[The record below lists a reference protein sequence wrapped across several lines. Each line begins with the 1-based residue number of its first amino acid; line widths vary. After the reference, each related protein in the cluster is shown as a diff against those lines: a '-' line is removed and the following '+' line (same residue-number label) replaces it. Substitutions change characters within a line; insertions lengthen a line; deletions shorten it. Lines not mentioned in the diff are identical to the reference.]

1 MRLDKY
7 LSDMGAGTRSE
18 LKKEIRKGV
27 ASVDGRVVKDP
38 GFSVSPDS
46 NVVFRGAEVA
56 YEEFVYYMLN
66 KPAGIISA
74 SEDNRE
80 PTVVDLIAEPKRR
93 DLFPVGRLDRDT
105 EGLLIITN
113 DGALSHRLLSPK
125 HHVDKV
131 YYVKAAGR
139 LDESHVSAFKDGLV
153 LPDGLECLPA
163 DLEILAVSPDSSEYQ
178 DSSASVNSMH
188 LYEQLSGAADCVD
201 TGEAELVAEPE
212 DDRPGINAVDFVTE
226 AKVTIREGKFHQVK
240 RMFSAVGSEVL
251 YLKRLSMGPVSLDP
265 ALAPGEYRRLTPEEL
280 SALSI

>member
-18 LKKEIRKGV
+18 LKKEIRRSGV
-27 ASVDGRVVKDP
+27 SVDGTLVTDP
-38 GFSVSPDS
+38 GFSVSAS
-46 NVVFRGAEVA
+46 SRVVFRGSVIS

-80 PTVVDLIAEPKRR
+80 ATVVDLIPEPKRR

-131 YYVKAAGR
+131 YYVR
-139 LDESHVSAFKDGLV
+139 VSGILTDNDVELFSDGLV
-153 LPDGLECLPA
+153 LTDGLECLPA
-163 DLEILAVSPDSSEYQ
+163 DLKILSVSEDDYTS
-178 DSSASVNSMH
+178 
-188 LYEQLSGAADCVD
+188 
-201 TGEAELVAEPE
+201 EAE
-212 DDRPGINAVDFVTE
+212 
-226 AKVTIREGKFHQVK
+226 VTIREGKFHQVK
-240 RMFSAVGSEVL
+240 RMFSSIGAEVL
-251 YLKRLSMGPVSLDP
+251 YLKRLSMGPVVLDP
-265 ALAPGEYRRLTPEEL
+265 ELSPGESRRLTADEMSL
-280 SALSI
+280 LGS